1 MPDLDLDWRL
11 RLAAF
16 DALNRLREARGGLV
30 PIAQLEDGF
39 EFEGARIPFLSARR
53 GIWRPRQLAGGPA
66 LSVVTVPRRPGRE
79 RPYDDQIAADGP
91 FIYKYQGSDPDE
103 WTNAAVH
110 LAMTLRRP
118 IIYFYGQVP
127 GLYEPIYPCYVVGD
141 DPARLEFRLEA
152 DVLTAFP
159 EEREP
164 VELEARRGY
173 ETYAAKRRLHQHRFR
188 ELVVGAYR
196 ERCSVCRLHHVEL
209 LDAAHILPDRDER
222 GRPEIPNGLA
232 LCKIHHGAFD
242 TNILGVS
249 PDYRIAIRA
258 DVLEEIDG
266 PMLQHGLKDM
276 HGQIIVV
283 PRAERLWPNPDYLAE
298 RFERFRAA

>member
-1 MPDLDLDWRL
+1 MPDLDRDWRL

-16 DALNRLREARGGLV
+16 DTLSKRRDARGGLV
-30 PIAQLEDGF
+30 PIAELEEGF
-39 EFEGARIPFLSARR
+39 EFEGERIPYLNTRR
-53 GIWRPRQLAGGPA
+53 GIWRPRQLKGGPA

-79 RPYDDQIAADGP
+79 RPYDDQVAADGP
-91 FIYKYQGSDPDE
+91 FIYKYQGSDPHE
-103 WTNAAVH
+103 WTNAAVR

-127 GLYEPIYPCYVVGD
+127 GLYEPIYPCYIVGY

-152 DVLTAFP
+152 DVLTTFP

-196 ERCSVCRLHHVEL
+196 ERCSVCRLHHV
-209 LDAAHILPDRDER
+209 
-222 GRPEIPNGLA
+222 
-232 LCKIHHGAFD
+232 
-242 TNILGVS
+242 
-249 PDYRIAIRA
+249 
-258 DVLEEIDG
+258 
-266 PMLQHGLKDM
+266 
-276 HGQIIVV
+276 
-283 PRAERLWPNPDYLAE
+283 
-298 RFERFRAA
+298 